1 MAGKKSSLNSV
12 RKFCENETETV
23 AQDFILK
30 EYALDDV
37 IKIIKFTEYITE
49 KQQQE
54 IKLAVLSKISADCQ
68 KIK

>member
-1 MAGKKSSLNSV
+1 MAEKKSSLNSV

-23 AQDFILK
+23 AHDFILK
-30 EYALDDV
+30 EYAIDDV

-54 IKLAVLSKISADCQ
+54 IKLAVLSKKLRIN
-68 KIK
+68 IHYF